1 MEKSISKVSLVWVV
15 IMVGFAMHMLADL
28 LPLFWGTSIA
38 IPDATG
44 EAPTGMLIFMLGLS
58 FFIPMCGLLCMQ
70 YRNSKTMRVINLM
83 LAAVMMLFNFFH
95 VSELFTEFNPVQLLI
110 LPVMAIV
117 GVYLFIFS
125 LHLLKQAPNDQ

>member
-1 MEKSISKVSLVWVV
+1 MENSTGKITILWVV

-28 LPLFWGTSIA
+28 IPLFWGTNIA

-44 EAPTGMLIFMLGLS
+44 EAPTGMLIFMVGLS

-83 LAAVMMLFNFFH
+83 LAAIMMLFNFFH

-110 LPVMAIV
+110 LPVMTIV

-125 LHLLKQAPNDQ
+125 LHLMKPAPNVQ